1 VVIQLIDFS
10 YPLLDTG
17 LADLV
22 AVLLQAASKKAP
34 DTATVAV
41 RIFLKLLTVLS
52 SLGQKTFL

>member
-1 VVIQLIDFS
+1 
-10 YPLLDTG
+10 

-41 RIFLKLLTVLS
+41 RSFLKLLTVLS